1 MRPQGNAPHLFPLP
15 IKLLFSL
22 VQKPYSAL
30 VLGATIVTGC
40 MASAGNSTPPSSS
53 GSVAYTS
60 TESDSKQPAGPSN
73 PNHKAIQHLVSTYI
87 NNRAESVPYCLV
99 YGNPKTARVVLIMWT
114 ALTCPLCSRLHQGPL
129 LSLKKRANE
138 KGDFALILRDYPTD
152 PISLQGS
159 AMIWSLGKKPVP
171 DIMHRLYVT
180 HDWMNPL
187 NKALDALEILTL
199 HSATSPAE
207 RGKIQSAKKDETLH
221 KSVFYS
227 RSADQ
232 EALGLTQVPWAI
244 ILEKKEQYTS
254 SGLRNT
260 PQKTPSTQE
269 KSSQNPSNTQT
280 PRSQTENSGTQQTGT
295 DTHWTMHVL
304 GTPTI
309 EVDKIVSN
317 HLTKN

>member
-1 MRPQGNAPHLFPLP
+1 MRPQRNAPPLFPLP
-15 IKLLFSL
+15 ITHLFSL

-30 VLGATIVTGC
+30 VLGVTIVTGC
-40 MASAGNSTPPSSS
+40 MASTDNSTPSSSS
-53 GSVAYTS
+53 GSVAHTS
-60 TESDSKQPAGPSN
+60 TESDSKQSAGPSKS
-73 PNHKAIQHLVSTYI
+73 NHKAIQHLVSTYI
-87 NNRAESVPYCLV
+87 NNRVESVPYCLV

-138 KGDFALILRDYPTD
+138 KRDFALILRDYPTD

-159 AMIWSLGKKPVP
+159 AMVWSLGKKPVP

-199 HSATSPAE
+199 NSATSPAE
-207 RGKIQSAKKDETLH
+207 RGKIQSAKKNETLH
-221 KSVFYS
+221 KTVFYS

-244 ILEKKEQYTS
+244 FLKKKEKYVS
-254 SGLRNT
+254 SDLRNIQ
-260 PQKTPSTQE
+260 QKPPSTQE
-269 KSSQNPSNTQT
+269 KLSQNSSNIQT
-280 PRSQTENSGTQQTGT
+280 SRSQTENSGAEQTGS
-295 DTHWTMHVL
+295 DADWTMHVL
-304 GTPTI
+304 GTPNMDI
-309 EVDKIVSN
+309 DKIVSN